1 MNQDLCELQE
11 THFVLMLP
19 CDNSN
24 RALTKYTV
32 KDSCI
37 SRSGRGKRNLR
48 EQAMSSEKN
57 NCFKAREKG
66 KKNKTHKK
74 QTNKGVYLTA
84 GMEFMFICCGWFLG
98 EGVLAPM
105 GA

>member
-1 MNQDLCELQE
+1 
-11 THFVLMLP
+11 
-19 CDNSN
+19 
-24 RALTKYTV
+24 
-32 KDSCI
+32 
-37 SRSGRGKRNLR
+37 
-48 EQAMSSEKN
+48 MSSEKN

-66 KKNKTHKK
+66 KKNKTQK
-74 QTNKGVYLTA
+74 QNKGVYLTA